1 VCSSDLAAVNAL
13 GQLKEPAMLGEFRR
27 IYETDESYLVK
38 AQALIAIGE
47 NGNQSQLRF
56 LTEASKV
63 RSPRNTLKNAAE
75 QAIEMIRSSQR

>member
-1 VCSSDLAAVNAL
+1 AL
-13 GQLKEPAMLGEFRR
+13 GKMKDPAMLDNFRR
-27 IYETDESYLVK
+27 IYEADESYLVK

-63 RSPRNTLKNAAE
+63 RSPRNTLKIAAE
-75 QAIEMIRSSQR
+75 RAMELIRNPNP